1 MGIAKQMIYTGQNI
15 KSNEALRIGLVNAV
29 YPQNEL
35 LNEAKKLASLIGKN
49 GPNSIKNSKKAINEG
64 MQVDMDKAIEIE
76 EKYFGDCFETSE
88 QKNGMNNFLNKNKK
102 PKNLKQNDKK
112 ESKEVSE
119 LPKGELKPTGL
130 FPRQMPLL
138 TEELTIPAMPSILT
152 AGDKN
157 SYNSMTI
164 GWGL

>member
-1 MGIAKQMIYTGQNI
+1 MG
-15 KSNEALRIGLVNAV
+15 
-29 YPQNEL
+29 
-35 LNEAKKLASLIGKN
+35 
-49 GPNSIKNSKKAINEG
+49 
-64 MQVDMDKAIEIE
+64 
-76 EKYFGDCFETSE
+76 
-88 QKNGMNNFLNKNKK
+88 KNKK